1 MGRDYNY
8 CIKRFVIC
16 PYGVRVKGVGA
27 ARVCTNTFL
36 QTEDPSS
43 KKIVPWSFRRNRDTP
58 IFVIF
63 FLKKRN
69 SLFSCSSIFNL
80 QGIVEF

>member
-1 MGRDYNY
+1 GRDYNY

-16 PYGVRVKGVGA
+16 PYGVRVKEWERHVFV
-27 ARVCTNTFL
+27 RTRFL

>member
-1 MGRDYNY
+1 MAFN
-8 CIKRFVIC
+8 ITC
-16 PYGVRVKGVGA
+16 PYGVRVKRA

-43 KKIVPWSFRRNRDTP
+43 KTVSWSFRRNRDTP

-63 FLKKRN
+63 FFLN
-69 SLFSCSSIFNL
+69 FPFSCSSIFNL
-80 QGIVEF
+80 RGIVEF